1 MGHPPLRVAVIALAV
16 AATLGVTGS
25 SRSASS
31 LHASTTAQAVEP
43 TPAAAALEQT
53 FVAVYRAV
61 SPSVVQI
68 STSEGLGSGIIFD
81 KSGSIVT
88 NDHVVGTATAF
99 SVTTSTGRRLK
110 GSLVGR
116 FTPDDLAVIKVNGSG
131 LRPAAFADSS
141 KLRVGDIAMAIGNPL
156 GLSSSVTEGIVSAL
170 NRQEAEGN
178 GVTLPNTIQTSAPIN
193 PGNSGGALVDIHGRV
208 IGDPDP
214 RRPGSPARRYCSGH
228 RLRNPQQRRYRHR
241 RPDHQERARR
251 QLPSGLPRDHGR
263 RYRRKRRLRR
273 RRHSRW
279 TGVEGRHQRGGRD
292 RLSERHADPDARR
305 PVRRSRPTQA
315 GSVRS
320 GQARPPV
327 RRDRLGQGDARPVP
341 RKLRDELVVD
351 PIGSWSAPRI
361 SWHALEWQRWSGCMD
376 VRLPIVGGHGSEE
389 RGEAN
394 VCDGQPGGA
403 R

>member
-16 AATLGVTGS
+16 AATLGVPGS

-81 KSGSIVT
+81 KSGNIVT

-99 SVTTSTGRRLK
+99 SVTTSTGKRLK

-208 IGDPDP
+208 IGIPTLAAQDPQLGGAAAGIGFAIPSNVVTDIAGQIIKNGHVVNSH
-214 RRPGSPARRYCSGH
+214 RAYLAITVGDTGGNGVYVGGVTPGGPASKAGISAGDVIVSVNGTPTPTPDDLSAVLARLKPGQSVAIKLVHQSG
-228 RLRNPQQRRYRHR
+228 
-241 RPDHQERARR
+241 A
-251 QLPSGLPRDHGR
+251 
-263 RYRRKRRLRR
+263 
-273 RRHSRW
+273 
-279 TGVEGRHQRGGRD
+279 T
-292 RLSERHADPDARR
+292 
-305 PVRRSRPTQA
+305 
-315 GSVRS
+315 GSVR
-320 GQARPPV
+320 AT
-327 RRDRLGQGDARPVP
+327 LGQYP
-341 RKLRDELVVD
+341 
-351 PIGSWSAPRI
+351 GS
-361 SWHALEWQRWSGCMD
+361 
-376 VRLPIVGGHGSEE
+376 
-389 RGEAN
+389 
-394 VCDGQPGGA
+394 
-403 R
+403 